1 MTSEVVLDTIE
12 MLGKPGI
19 NYVCAGC
26 GTLLYHNGVDGAFEG
41 GELGF
46 SSRQP
51 REVADRL
58 ISCPVCARKLNPN
71 PDPDTITVKTK
82 SKSATFR
89 PS

>member
-1 MTSEVVLDTIE
+1 MTPEVALDTVAT
-12 MLGKPGI
+12 LGKPGI

-41 GELGF
+41 GQLGF

-58 ISCPVCARKLNPN
+58 ISCPVCGRKLNPN
-71 PDPDTITVKTK
+71 PDPDTIRLRTK
-82 SKSATFR
+82 
-89 PS
+89 